1 MKKKNLTTLNEF
13 IDKKVGKKGTKKR
26 DKFET
31 EYEAFR
37 LGVLLQQARQEK
49 GLTQEEVAELSGTN
63 KSYISKLEK
72 DLKDVRFSTLQR
84 IITEGLG
91 GHLEISI
98 KF

>member
-1 MKKKNLTTLNEF
+1 MKKKKLTTLNEF
-13 IDKKVGKKGTKKR
+13 INKNVGKKGTKKR
-26 DKFET
+26 DKFEA
-31 EYEAFR
+31 EYKVFK
-37 LGVLLQQARQEK
+37 LGVLIQQARQEK
-49 GLTQEEVAELSGTN
+49 GLTQEQVAVLSGTN